1 MSVLKIRV
9 LLVEDF
15 PLVRE
20 GVAAALKR
28 DPAIVVVG
36 EAANGREAV
45 EGAVVHRPDVMIMDL
60 AMPDVDGF
68 AATSEIKRVAP
79 EVAVLVLTMSE
90 DDETVAKA
98 MRAGAQGYLLKGATK
113 EEILRAVT
121 SVAGGEAIF
130 GSSVARRVL
139 ARLTAPPPERD
150 PFPQLTPREHDVLH
164 LLASGL
170 SNPAIAA
177 RLELS
182 LKTINNLTS
191 SVFAKLHVAGRTEA
205 ALLARDH
212 GLGRS

>member
-1 MSVLKIRV
+1 MIR
-9 LLVEDF
+9 LLIADDH
-15 PLVRE
+15 PMVRD
-20 GVAAALKR
+20 GLRALF
-28 DPAIVVVG
+28 DELPDIEVVG

-79 EVAVLVLTMSE
+79 EVAILVLTMSE

>member
-1 MSVLKIRV
+1 MIR
-9 LLVEDF
+9 LLIADDH
-15 PLVRE
+15 PMVRD
-20 GVAAALKR
+20 GLRALF
-28 DPAIVVVG
+28 DELPDIEVVG

-79 EVAVLVLTMSE
+79 EVAVLVLTMSG
-90 DDETVAKA
+90 DDVTVAKA

-139 ARLTAPPPERD
+139 ARLTAPTSERD

>member
-1 MSVLKIRV
+1 MIR
-9 LLVEDF
+9 LLIADDH
-15 PLVRE
+15 PMVRD
-20 GVAAALKR
+20 GLRALF
-28 DPAIVVVG
+28 DELPDIEVVG

-150 PFPQLTPREHDVLH
+150 PFPQLTPREHDVLA
-164 LLASGL
+164 LLACGL

>member
-1 MSVLKIRV
+1 MIR
-9 LLVEDF
+9 LLIADDH
-15 PLVRE
+15 PMVRD
-20 GVAAALKR
+20 GLRALF
-28 DPAIVVVG
+28 DELPDIEVVG

-45 EGAVVHRPDVMIMDL
+45 EGAVVHRPDVLIMDL

-68 AATSEIKRVAP
+68 AATSEITRVAP

-90 DDETVAKA
+90 DDETVARA

-139 ARLTAPPPERD
+139 ALLAAPQPEAD
-150 PFPQLTPREHDVLH
+150 AFPQLTPREHDVLD
-164 LLASGL
+164 LLACGL

-191 SVFAKLHVAGRTEA
+191 SVFAKLHVVGRTEA

-212 GLGRS
+212 GLGRR

>member
-1 MSVLKIRV
+1 MIR
-9 LLVEDF
+9 LLIADDH
-15 PLVRE
+15 PMMRDGLR
-20 GVAAALKR
+20 ALF
-28 DPAIVVVG
+28 DELPDIDVVG

-45 EGAVVHRPDVMIMDL
+45 EGAVVHRPDVVIMDL

-139 ARLTAPPPERD
+139 AQLIAPPPERD
-150 PFPQLTPREHDVLH
+150 PFPQLTPREHDVLD
-164 LLASGL
+164 LLARGL

-177 RLELS
+177 RLQLS
-182 LKTINNLTS
+182 VKTVNNLTS

-205 ALLARDH
+205 ALLARDQ
-212 GLGRS
+212 GLGRT

>member
-1 MSVLKIRV
+1 MIR
-9 LLVEDF
+9 LLIADDH
-15 PLVRE
+15 PMVRD
-20 GVAAALKR
+20 GLRALF
-28 DPAIVVVG
+28 DELPDIEVVG

-45 EGAVVHRPDVMIMDL
+45 EGAVVHRPDVIIMDL

-68 AATSEIKRVAP
+68 AATSEIRRVAP

-150 PFPQLTPREHDVLH
+150 PFPQLTPREHDVLD
-164 LLASGL
+164 LLACGL

-212 GLGRS
+212 GLGRT

>member
-1 MSVLKIRV
+1 MIRV
-9 LLVEDF
+9 LIADDH
-15 PLVRE
+15 PMVRD
-20 GVAAALKR
+20 GLRALF
-28 DPAIVVVG
+28 DELPDIEVVG

-139 ARLTAPPPERD
+139 ARLTAPLAERD
-150 PFPQLTPREHDVLH
+150 PFPQLTPREHEVLH

>member
-1 MSVLKIRV
+1 MIR
-9 LLVEDF
+9 LLIADDH
-15 PLVRE
+15 PMVRD
-20 GVAAALKR
+20 GLRALF
-28 DPAIVVVG
+28 DELPDIEVVG

-45 EGAVVHRPDVMIMDL
+45 EGAVVHRPDVIIMDL

-130 GSSVARRVL
+130 GSTVARRVL
-139 ARLTAPPPERD
+139 ARLTAPPPEPD
-150 PFPQLTPREHDVLH
+150 PFPQLTPREHDVLD
-164 LLASGL
+164 LLACGL
-170 SNPAIAA
+170 SNPAIAT
-177 RLELS
+177 RLKLS

>member
-1 MSVLKIRV
+1 MIR
-9 LLVEDF
+9 LLIADDH
-15 PLVRE
+15 PMVRD
-20 GVAAALKR
+20 GLRALF
-28 DPAIVVVG
+28 DELPDIEVVG

-45 EGAVVHRPDVMIMDL
+45 EGAVVHRPDVIIMDL

-68 AATSEIKRVAP
+68 AATSEIRRVAP

-150 PFPQLTPREHDVLH
+150 PFPQLTPREHDVLD
-164 LLASGL
+164 LLACGL

-205 ALLARDH
+205 ALLARDN
-212 GLGRS
+212 GLGRT

>member
-1 MSVLKIRV
+1 MIR
-9 LLVEDF
+9 LLIADDH
-15 PLVRE
+15 PMVRD
-20 GVAAALKR
+20 GLQALF
-28 DPAIVVVG
+28 DEVPDIEVVG

-139 ARLTAPPPERD
+139 ARLTAPPSEPD

>member
-1 MSVLKIRV
+1 MVRDGLRA
-9 LLVEDF
+9 LFDELPDVE
-15 PLVRE
+15 
-20 GVAAALKR
+20 
-28 DPAIVVVG
+28 VVG

-121 SVAGGEAIF
+121 SVARGEAIF

-139 ARLTAPPPERD
+139 ARLIAPPPEPD
-150 PFPQLTPREHDVLH
+150 PFPQLTPREHDVLG

-170 SNPAIAA
+170 SNPAIAT

-182 LKTINNLTS
+182 QKTINNLTS

>member
-1 MSVLKIRV
+1 MIR
-9 LLVEDF
+9 LLIADDH
-15 PLVRE
+15 PMVRD
-20 GVAAALKR
+20 GLRALF
-28 DPAIVVVG
+28 DELPDIEVVG

-45 EGAVVHRPDVMIMDL
+45 EGAVVHRPDVLIMDL

-68 AATSEIKRVAP
+68 AATSEITRVAP

-90 DDETVAKA
+90 DDETVARA

-139 ARLTAPPPERD
+139 ALLATPQPEAD
-150 PFPQLTPREHDVLH
+150 AFPQLTPREHDVLD
-164 LLASGL
+164 LLARGL

-191 SVFAKLHVAGRTEA
+191 SVFAKLHVVGRTEA

-212 GLGRS
+212 GLGRR

>member
-1 MSVLKIRV
+1 MIR
-9 LLVEDF
+9 LLIADDH
-15 PLVRE
+15 PMVRD
-20 GVAAALKR
+20 GLRALF
-28 DPAIVVVG
+28 DELPDIEVVG

-90 DDETVAKA
+90 VDETVAKA

-170 SNPAIAA
+170 SNPAIAT

-182 LKTINNLTS
+182 QKTINNLTS

-212 GLGRS
+212 GLGRR

>member
-1 MSVLKIRV
+1 MSLGGEKDGQWTGLDRV
-9 LLVEDF
+9 
-15 PLVRE
+15 
-20 GVAAALKR
+20 
-28 DPAIVVVG
+28 
-36 EAANGREAV
+36 
-45 EGAVVHRPDVMIMDL
+45 GAVHVLQVDVWPRSIAGGCQLTHSLALCHWVAGRDLHGSGLEVGQAGVHAFTVIDHHVITKGPTQIGAGIGGPD
-60 AMPDVDGF
+60 
-68 AATSEIKRVAP
+68 TRSESLIP
-79 EVAVLVLTMSE
+79 ST
-90 DDETVAKA
+90 T
-98 MRAGAQGYLLKGATK
+98 
-113 EEILRAVT
+113 
-121 SVAGGEAIF
+121 GGEAIF

-150 PFPQLTPREHDVLH
+150 PFPQLTPREHDVLD
-164 LLASGL
+164 LLACGL